1 MSSSSDGDSAQRR
14 FNTRLGLIL
23 FIVYLLLYV
32 GFVCINAFKAD
43 WMDMTAVAGLNLA
56 IVYGFALIVFALV
69 LALIYGV
76 MCRTEPVIEADENA
90 SSSNIENSGEGED
103 Q

>member
-1 MSSSSDGDSAQRR
+1 MTTPSNGDSPNGDSAARR

-23 FIVYLLLYV
+23 FLIYLAMYV

-43 WMDMTAVAGLNLA
+43 WMDAQAIAGLNLA
-56 IVYGFALIVFALV
+56 IVYGFGLIVFALV

-76 MCRTEPVIEADENA
+76 ACRTEPIEPSRDGKGD
-90 SSSNIENSGEGED
+90 SK
-103 Q
+103 